1 MDGQPGSRL
10 PVFLGAARNGTRHSW
25 GDDMHRLVTIA
36 MLAGV
41 LAGCALPPPA
51 QDVPT
56 GFDRNALLTIE
67 APVVELAHRP
77 PDLLVVLA
85 AQEQS
90 WRCLLGPPAALAR
103 QGLTEAQLAPGT
115 PVVVAG
121 HPSLT
126 DAHLLEVT
134 VITVAGETFE
144 LR

>member
-1 MDGQPGSRL
+1 
-10 PVFLGAARNGTRHSW
+10 
-25 GDDMHRLVTIA
+25 MHRRVTFA
-36 MLAGV
+36 MLAGM
-41 LAGCALPPPA
+41 LAGCAAAPLER
-51 QDVPT
+51 DVPA
-56 GFDRNALLTIE
+56 GFDPDALLTIE
-67 APVVELAHRP
+67 APVAEVTYRP
-77 PDLLVVLA
+77 PELVVVLA

-90 WRCLLGPPAALAR
+90 WRCLLGPPAVLAG

-134 VITVAGETFE
+134 VITVAGQTFE